1 MAQDI
6 NDLGRDLL
14 IISEIEL
21 PKNRIVTRINQ
32 QHQENQNDRETGL
45 FQDLTVLPSNVLE
58 WPRWL
63 ERSYQEA
70 PEMQVRVETLR
81 MRLLGLSYVKDEISV
96 ADVTKTNLEQKSE
109 NSASEHEVTAT
120 SENRDSRP
128 KVSSSRQV
136 RSLVLNAKADL
147 ELTPEI
153 PVSPDA
159 HGQDAQTI
167 VPDDSSI
174 PGSDFRATDR
184 QLDPDNGLLQL
195 EEPDPV
201 TQEANSRS
209 RSKQPVDND
218 RRDFRA
224 KAAVPPKREQSRSG
238 WKICFAVFGV
248 LFGVFFFWN

>member
-6 NDLGRDLL
+6 NDLGRDWL

-21 PKNRIVTRINQ
+21 LKNRIVTRINQ
-32 QHQENQNDRETGL
+32 QHQENQNNQDTGL
-45 FQDLTVLPSNVLE
+45 LQDLTVLPSNVLE

-70 PEMQVRVETLR
+70 PEMQVRVKTLR

-109 NSASEHEVTAT
+109 NSAREHEVTAT

-128 KVSSSRQV
+128 KVSSSRQA

-153 PVSPDA
+153 PVSPDTR
-159 HGQDAQTI
+159 DAQTI

-174 PGSDFRATDR
+174 PGSNYRATDR
-184 QLDPDNGLLQL
+184 RLDPDNGPLQL

-201 TQEANSRS
+201 TQDWALQIAMEH
-209 RSKQPVDND
+209 
-218 RRDFRA
+218 
-224 KAAVPPKREQSRSG
+224 
-238 WKICFAVFGV
+238 
-248 LFGVFFFWN
+248 